1 MSAQGQ
7 SSSGRS
13 LQGGLPGPEEFTVR
27 IQKNPLKKYNV
38 MRFAAN
44 SGVDMSTWREAN
56 MERETST
63 MDIYKDETM
72 PEYGEGSEYGR
83 KWREEARQKKYGIN
97 KTKLK
102 LEDQPWLLKIGG
114 RGGKRFVGRKEGGIN
129 EASSYFVF
137 RQTGNKTFEACPVES
152 WYNFT
157 PQIKYRYL
165 NEEEAEAEFE
175 KRHKVLNYFNIMMK
189 KRLENKEEGETEGET
204 EKNVSARDDLKVR
217 EGDDSDSDLGG
228 FSDDSDN
235 EAEGKKEKAKT
246 AKKKKDT
253 KVQKKKKKKQ
263 KGSDD
268 EALED
273 SDEGDYDGREVDY
286 MSDED
291 ESASEEEADKS
302 KTDGTDLKGVD
313 QEMEMSSSE
322 EEEEGEGEK
331 EGETADGEKTAEDK
345 PAKKEE
351 SDSSSSEDSDVDLE
365 SSALFMQDKKG
376 GKAHGKGSGKGRS
389 KKSLK
394 PLGGKVGSK
403 GDSRS
408 GSSSS
413 SRASTPAPDGGIGS
427 TLAAAAK
434 KLEQQKGTKRA
445 GEGDS
450 PLPKKARH
458 SRSHEGSGSGSGTPT
473 SELGLTE
480 ESVRRYLM
488 RKPMTAKDLLKKF
501 PTGKTGLNRDQTVAK
516 VTEILKK
523 LNPEKK
529 TINGKIHLWLKS

>member
-114 RGGKRFVGRKEGGIN
+114 KGGKRFVGRKEGGIN

-204 EKNVSARDDLKVR
+204 EKNVSARDDLVSR
-217 EGDDSDSDLGG
+217 TS
-228 FSDDSDN
+228 
-235 EAEGKKEKAKT
+235 
-246 AKKKKDT
+246 
-253 KVQKKKKKKQ
+253 
-263 KGSDD
+263 SDD

-291 ESASEEEADKS
+291 ESASEEEVDKS

-313 QEMEMSSSE
+313 QEMEMSS
-322 EEEEGEGEK
+322 K
-331 EGETADGEKTAEDK
+331 
-345 PAKKEE
+345 E

-376 GKAHGKGSGKGRS
+376 GKAHGKGSGKGRVSSTSISPVSLTPLSVITVS

-403 GDSRS
+403 GDSR
-408 GSSSS
+408 
-413 SRASTPAPDGGIGS
+413 TPAPDGGIGS

>member
-365 SSALFMQDKKG
+365 SSALFMQ
-376 GKAHGKGSGKGRS
+376 S

>member
-1 MSAQGQ
+1 MSAQP
-7 SSSGRS
+7 SGSGS
-13 LQGGLPGPEEFTVR
+13 LQGGLQGPEEFTVK
-27 IQKNPLKKYNV
+27 IQKNPQKKYNV

-44 SGVDMSTWREAN
+44 SAVDMSAWKEAN

-63 MDIYKDETM
+63 MDIYKDESM

-102 LEDQPWLLKIGG
+102 LEDQPWLLKVGG
-114 RGGKRFVGRKEGGIN
+114 KGGKRFVGRKEGGIN

-189 KRLENKEEGETEGET
+189 KRLENKDEAETEGET
-204 EKNVSARDDLKVR
+204 EKNVSARDDLRVR

-291 ESASEEEADKS
+291 ESASEEEVDKS
-302 KTDGTDLKGVD
+302 KADGTDLKGVD

-331 EGETADGEKTAEDK
+331 EGEAAEGEKTAEDK
-345 PAKKEE
+345 PDKKE

-365 SSALFMQDKKG
+365 SSALFMQSKKG
-376 GKAHGKGSGKGRS
+376 KTAFGKAS
-389 KKSLK
+389 
-394 PLGGKVGSK
+394 SK
-403 GDSRS
+403 GNSKS

-458 SRSHEGSGSGSGTPT
+458 SRSHDGSGSGTPT

>member
-1 MSAQGQ
+1 MSAQSS

-114 RGGKRFVGRKEGGIN
+114 KGGKRFVGRKEGGIN

-291 ESASEEEADKS
+291 ESASEEEVDKS

-376 GKAHGKGSGKGRS
+376 GKTHGKGSGKGRS

>member
-1 MSAQGQ
+1 MSAQP
-7 SSSGRS
+7 SGSGS
-13 LQGGLPGPEEFTVR
+13 LQGGLQGPEEFTVK
-27 IQKNPLKKYNV
+27 IQKNPQKKYNV

-44 SGVDMSTWREAN
+44 SGVDMSAWKEAN

-63 MDIYKDETM
+63 MDIYKDESM

-102 LEDQPWLLKIGG
+102 LEDQPWLLKVGG
-114 RGGKRFVGRKEGGIN
+114 KGGKRFVGRKEGGIN

-189 KRLENKEEGETEGET
+189 KRLENKDEAETEGET
-204 EKNVSARDDLKVR
+204 EKNVSARDDLRVR

-291 ESASEEEADKS
+291 ESASEEEVDKS
-302 KTDGTDLKGVD
+302 KADGTDLKGVD

-331 EGETADGEKTAEDK
+331 EGEAAEGEKTAEDK
-345 PAKKEE
+345 PDKKEE

-365 SSALFMQDKKG
+365 SSALFMQDKKE
-376 GKAHGKGSGKGRS
+376 GKLHGKGGKGRS
-389 KKSLK
+389 KK
-394 PLGGKVGSK
+394 GKTAFGKASSK
-403 GDSRS
+403 GNSKS

-434 KLEQQKGTKRA
+434 KLEQQKGTKRS

-458 SRSHEGSGSGSGTPT
+458 SRSHDGSGSGTPT